1 MTRSNPCHALTDWSV
16 NQFTGPEVGPATYR
30 ASAAPEAP
38 GGLRVAFPAVRL
50 PRPVQNAIDW
60 VRFDLFPRFEPRTI
74 AIAGGGLVGV
84 LLLGWLIVA
93 DPFSS
98 GGNAETRV
106 VTIAVATDNA
116 QQAPVG
122 TLGFPL
128 VATRNTTRISGP
140 DPTDDAA
147 AAALATHPPAPEAAP
162 LEAVTLVPDD
172 NWQAGIAASVLAG
185 PPTRMPVLV
194 SQHGSVPDVTTQ
206 ALAQLN
212 PRGGGASGGVALYAA
227 GGASVPS
234 GLKSQE
240 LHGNSP
246 AEIANSIDQLRQRL
260 TKAEPE
266 HILLVSSD
274 RPGYAMPAAAWAARS
289 GDPVLFTGPRQVP
302 SATLAALRRHAAAT
316 VYVLGPESVI
326 SKDVVQQVGRVS
338 ATVQRVGATG
348 AVQNALLFARYSDG
362 SFGWNINDPG
372 HGMELANADRPLDA
386 AAAASLAS
394 SGKWGPLLLTDTADV
409 LPPEL
414 RSFLLDIKPGYETDP
429 TRAVYNHIWLMG
441 DATAI
446 GGEVQA
452 EVDELAELAQIGS
465 GGGSQGTAGGGVA
478 QPGGLE
484 GEPTPTTPQ
493 NGKKK

>member
-1 MTRSNPCHALTDWSV
+1 
-16 NQFTGPEVGPATYR
+16 VGT
-30 ASAAPEAP
+30 
-38 GGLRVAFPAVRL
+38 VPAVRL
-50 PRPVQNAIDW
+50 PRPIQNAIDW
-60 VRFDLFPRFEPRTI
+60 LRFDLPARFDRRVLVAAGAVLVVALI
-74 AIAGGGLVGV
+74 ALLVAVNPFGGG
-84 LLLGWLIVA
+84 
-93 DPFSS
+93 
-98 GGNAETRV
+98 GNGETRV
-106 VTIAVATDNA
+106 VTIAVATENA

-162 LEAVTLVPDD
+162 LEAVSLVPDD
-172 NWQAGIAASVLAG
+172 DWQAGIAASVLVG
-185 PPTRMPVLV
+185 PPTRIPVLI
-194 SQHGSVPDVTTQ
+194 SQHGAVPDRTTQ

-212 PRGGGASGGVALYAA
+212 PRGGGASGDVAVYSA

-240 LHGNSP
+240 IQGDTP
-246 AEIANSIDQLRQRL
+246 AEIANSVDQLRQRL
-260 TKAEPE
+260 VKEEPQ
-266 HILLVSSD
+266 HILLVSSSQA
-274 RPGYAMPAAAWAARS
+274 GYAMPAAAWAARS
-289 GDPVLFTGPRQVP
+289 GDPVLFTGSKQVP
-302 SATLAALRRHAAAT
+302 PATLAALRRHAAAS
-316 VYVLGPESVI
+316 VYILGPESVI
-326 SKDVVQQVGRVS
+326 SKDAVKQIGRVS

-372 HGMELANADRPLDA
+372 HGMELANTDRPLDA

-394 SGKWGPLLLTDTADV
+394 SGKWGPLLLTDTTDV

-446 GGEVQA
+446 GGQVQA

-465 GGGSQGTAGGGVA
+465 AAGTQGTASGGVA
-478 QPGGLE
+478 QPGGVE
-484 GEPTPTTPQ
+484 GEPNPTPQ
-493 NGKKK
+493 KGKKK